1 MKDLNRQQKPKQYQP
16 EEIGFLGI
24 AINVLIWIAL
34 MIVSGM

>member
-16 EEIGFLGI
+16 EEIGFFGI
-24 AINVLIWIAL
+24 AINVAIWVLL